1 MKNYILIIGSKPNSK
16 LPVANIDWVFSANGA
31 AEKGDLYCKK
41 FKIHNHSCVVGTR
54 EFEKN
59 PKVSKRVLGADLKE
73 IIFRYGKLSSLEFL
87 IKNQVKIINFSKY
100 EQFFFQK
107 KFFNNSFID
116 LLYSELSYESSFLK
130 KFTYF
135 FHCLFRKGFLCSS
148 TGLFSILYALENFP
162 NHQIIISGIG
172 PTQNIDDHFYD
183 NSTNYSMRSKVDHI
197 LFNKIKSKY
206 KERLFCTDDELSK
219 KYDLLMWNKE
229 TFL

>member
-16 LPVANIDWVFSANGA
+16 LPIANIDWVFSANGA

-41 FKIHNHSCVVGTR
+41 FKIYNHSCVVGTR

-59 PKVSKRVLGADLKE
+59 PKVSSRVMRANLKE
-73 IIFRYGKLSSLEFL
+73 IIFRYGKLSSPEFA
-87 IKNQVKIINFSKY
+87 IKNQVKIINFSKFD
-100 EQFFFQK
+100 QFFFQK
-107 KFFNNSFID
+107 KFFDNSFFD
-116 LLYSELSYESSFLK
+116 LLYSELSYESNFYK
-130 KFTYF
+130 KLRYF
-135 FHCLFRKGFLCSS
+135 FYCVFRKGFLCSS
-148 TGLFSILYALENFP
+148 TGLFSILYALENFQ

-197 LFNKIKSKY
+197 LFNKIKKKY
-206 KERLFCTDDELSK
+206 KERLFSTDDELSK
-219 KYDLLMWNKE
+219 KYDLLMWNRK